1 MTPSCTSCGRLV
13 CCLRG
18 NPDIVGCRDGISHE
32 EGRLLGQHETRDR
45 LVSIRYHGR
54 RCD

>member
-1 MTPSCTSCGRLV
+1 MTPSCTSCGRLA
-13 CCLRG
+13 CAARG
-18 NPDIVGCRDGISHE
+18 DGIIGCRDGISHE